1 MKKNV
6 VIFASGNGSN
16 FVNIYKCIN
25 KGKINAKL
33 VLLISNNPQCGA
45 VIFAKKNG
53 IDYKIIN
60 DYRYPI
66 ENNRNKQYELVLKY
80 YKTDLILLA
89 GFMKKIPQNIV
100 KIYKNK
106 ILNIHPS
113 LLPNYGG
120 KGFYGMKVHNAVINA
135 NEKFSGATVHIVN
148 DEYDKGSIIAQEKI
162 KVSKSD
168 TAEILAAKVL
178 KIEHSIYPKAVR
190 MFCLDKINI
199 NNNDE

>member
-100 KIYKNK
+100 KIYKILINK
-106 ILNIHPS
+106 DSLPS
-113 LLPNYGG
+113 FICNLVA
-120 KGFYGMKVHNAVINA
+120 FNATI
-135 NEKFSGATVHIVN
+135 KT
-148 DEYDKGSIIAQEKI
+148 IAIDICKI
-162 KVSKSD
+162 SYFCHKK
-168 TAEILAAKVL
+168 EIL
-178 KIEHSIYPKAVR
+178 P
-190 MFCLDKINI
+190 
-199 NNNDE
+199 